1 MTNLEKIEG
10 ILSGLT
16 LEDAAKLARML
27 RERWGIREVANIPV
41 VELSIEVEDEP
52 EQEFF
57 DVVLVE
63 VGERRID
70 VIKKVRAL
78 GGYGLKES
86 RELID
91 QGDAVVLTEVD
102 RETGE
107 VAMGTLV
114 ELGAT
119 VELR

>member
-91 QGDAVVLTEVD
+91 QGDAVVLAEVD
-102 RETGE
+102 RETGG
-107 VAMGTLV
+107 VAMGALV